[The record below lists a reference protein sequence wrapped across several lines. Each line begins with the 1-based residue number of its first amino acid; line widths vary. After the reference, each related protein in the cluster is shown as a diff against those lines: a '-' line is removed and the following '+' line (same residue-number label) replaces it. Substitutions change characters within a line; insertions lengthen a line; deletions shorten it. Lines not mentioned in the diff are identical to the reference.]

1 MRREAAASNGV
12 RALAQLS
19 AAAIS
24 IIDAAPE
31 ELLVLHVEDVQ
42 AGYDFN
48 MGAGARFTRTA
59 LSVKMFKVRW
69 ACTVCR

>member
-1 MRREAAASNGV
+1 M
-12 RALAQLS
+12 
-19 AAAIS
+19 
-24 IIDAAPE
+24 
-31 ELLVLHVEDVQ
+31 LHVEELQ